1 MNPLPLGPRDR
12 PRRRSRNGCLTC
24 KRRKVRCNEQRPRC
38 FHCQRL
44 GLNCLWKDAS
54 APQRPSSPPRD
65 ALAGGS
71 TPGSSLAAAA
81 LDVEWP
87 APAADFFDFAQAAA
101 DSVEDFS
108 MFQDVYLPDF
118 GESGS
123 GAPGRPLHDRVA
135 TDPRILD
142 TPTTAESPRSLLP
155 DTDVEDSLLNHAP
168 PIFDPVENGPICASL
183 RALLDSM
190 AASSP
195 MVRHAMAAFAAVQFF
210 NTGEKVDYRLYYD
223 KAARG
228 LSERFSR
235 SSTGRVGRSE
245 LRYVLTTI
253 FFLTYINVRPP
264 RCPCGPSVSELLLL
278 TLRSS

>member
-1 MNPLPLGPRDR
+1 MNPLPLAPRDR

-44 GLNCLWKDAS
+44 GLNCMWKEG
-54 APQRPSSPPRD
+54 APHRPSSPPKD
-65 ALAGGS
+65 AVAGGT

-81 LDVEWP
+81 LDVDWP

-108 MFQDVYLPDF
+108 MFQDVYLSDL
-118 GESGS
+118 GGS
-123 GAPGRPLHDRVA
+123 SAAARSLHERVP
-135 TDPRILD
+135 TDPRLLD
-142 TPTTAESPRSLLP
+142 SPPTADSPRSLLP
-155 DTDVEDSLLNHAP
+155 DADVEDSLLHHAP

-190 AASSP
+190 VASST

-210 NTGEKVDYRLYYD
+210 NTGEKVDYRIYYD
-223 KAARG
+223 KAARE
-228 LSERFSR
+228 LSEQFSR
-235 SSTGRVGRSE
+235 SSGGRVGSSE

-253 FFLTYINVRPP
+253 FFLTYINVRQ
-264 RCPCGPSVSELLLL
+264 
-278 TLRSS
+278 SSLCMVQCLQIAFADFGSS

>member
-1 MNPLPLGPRDR
+1 MNPLPLAPPDR

-44 GLNCLWKDAS
+44 GLDCMWKDA
-54 APQRPSSPPRD
+54 AATQRPVSPPKD
-65 ALAGGS
+65 ALV

-118 GESGS
+118 GGS
-123 GAPGRPLHDRVA
+123 NTAGRPPHEREARLPDSSPSR
-135 TDPRILD
+135 
-142 TPTTAESPRSLLP
+142 ESPRPLLP
-155 DTDVEDSLLNHAP
+155 DTDVEDSLLHHAP
-168 PIFDPVENGPICASL
+168 PIHDPVENRPIGASL
-183 RALLDSM
+183 RALLDGM

-223 KAARG
+223 KAARE
-228 LSERFSR
+228 LSERMSR
-235 SSTGRVGRSE
+235 SSSGRVGSSE

-253 FFLTYINVRPP
+253 FFLTYLNVRP
-264 RCPCGPSVSELLLL
+264 
-278 TLRSS
+278 T